1 MRNFGCRLVKYTG
14 GRIAV
19 EIGSAAPP
27 LPESVMCRTV
37 MCVLALPFTVFLVGC
52 APSPAADDVKPV
64 APPADLVGKW
74 HLEVTEG
81 KTSKKSV
88 YHFSKDG
95 RVEVD
100 TRIETPDGKT
110 SDLAKRAVV
119 KAEKDRITVVDISR
133 TGADGVEDVL
143 PAERRRTRRF
153 QIQVK
158 GDELHW
164 SEVDETGK
172 PAPEAKPVVLKRVK
186 D

>member
-1 MRNFGCRLVKYTG
+1 MRL
-14 GRIAV
+14 
-19 EIGSAAPP
+19 
-27 LPESVMCRTV
+27 TV

-52 APSPAADDVKPV
+52 APIPAADDVKPV

-100 TRIETPDGKT
+100 TRIETHDGKT

-119 KAEKDRITVVDISR
+119 KAEKDRITVVELSR
-133 TGADGVEDVL
+133 TGGDGVEDII
-143 PAERRRTRRF
+143 PAERQRKRSY
-153 QIQVK
+153 QVQVK
-158 GDELHW
+158 DDELRW
-164 SEVDETGK
+164 TETDESGK
-172 PAPEAKPVVLKRVK
+172 PLPEAKPVVLKRVK
-186 D
+186 E

>member
-1 MRNFGCRLVKYTG
+1 M
-14 GRIAV
+14 
-19 EIGSAAPP
+19 P
-27 LPESVMCRTV
+27 RTV
-37 MCVLALPFTVFLVGC
+37 PCALILLLVAALAAGC
-52 APSPAADDVKPV
+52 TPNPSAGANGPGGAAGANDVKPV
-64 APPADLVGKW
+64 APPEGMVGKW
-74 HLEVTEG
+74 RLEVKDE
-81 KTSKKSV
+81 KTTRTSV
-88 YHFSKDG
+88 YHFTKDG

-100 TRIETPDGKT
+100 TRLDTPDLKT
-110 SDLAKRAVV
+110 TDLAKRAITQV
-119 KAEKDRITVVDISR
+119 EKDRITVVDISR